1 MPFPAL
7 ILPLTCCLA
16 VMAELVAA
24 PLAEHSRT
32 SGEKVYAFRFA
43 DAGNSTLM
51 RQAEAK
57 SKAVEMRRVI
67 VTLRLEGSAPTDEV
81 AIAAV
86 QDRIISAV
94 TKLGATVERKFSNLP
109 QLVLTV
115 TPQALV
121 ELRRNSDVV
130 SVHED
135 RPQPP
140 AR

>member
-1 MPFPAL
+1 MAQAMAAPS
-7 ILPLTCCLA
+7 
-16 VMAELVAA
+16 AEL
-24 PLAEHSRT
+24 SR
-32 SGEKVYAFRFA
+32 SPGGEVYAFRFA
-43 DAGNSTLM
+43 DAGNSTLVL
-51 RQAEAK
+51 QAGAK

-86 QDRIISAV
+86 QDRIISNV
-94 TKLGATVERKFSNLP
+94 TKLGATVERKFPNLP

-115 TPQALV
+115 TPQALA
-121 ELRRNSDVV
+121 ELRKSSDVI

-135 RPQPP
+135 RPQTP